1 MYCSWLGIFF
11 VPRSSFDYPAAG
23 VVRSSGRDLVCC
35 AGQLSMG
42 MAGRGKMAKPKHK
55 YTVYVDDNYHCMD
68 ESERYKL
75 GDFATLDEAI
85 EACKRSVDQFLV
97 DETSL
102 DGTAAERYA
111 QYTGFGP
118 DPFIVTD
125 DPDVGPPPFSA
136 WSYAKERCEQ
146 G

>member
-1 MYCSWLGIFF
+1 M
-11 VPRSSFDYPAAG
+11 
-23 VVRSSGRDLVCC
+23 
-35 AGQLSMG
+35 
-42 MAGRGKMAKPKHK
+42 
-55 YTVYVDDNYHCMD
+55 DDNYHYMD

-85 EACKRSVDQFLV
+85 AACKRKV
-97 DETSL
+97 DEFLKDEVTA

-111 QYTGFGP
+111 QYAGFGP

-125 DPDVGPPPFSA
+125 DPDAGQPPFSA
-136 WSYAKERCEQ
+136 WNYARERCEE